1 MARTK
6 EFDRDEA
13 LGRAMLLFWQRGYDG
28 ATTDDLLAAMG
39 IGRQSLYDTF
49 GDKQALFD
57 EALRCYH
64 QQQIGT
70 LGERLKQV
78 ATPFETLTTFLDHF
92 AYETEAERAR
102 GCMGI
107 NATTASGQR
116 DPKVIALARDAAT
129 FFEGMLAQ
137 LVVAAQADGD
147 IADTVDPKVAGRFLY
162 TALQGLT
169 IRAQAGATPDEL
181 RSTAEFAIKALSS
194 MR

>member
-1 MARTK
+1 MARNK
-6 EFDRDEA
+6 EFNRDEA
-13 LGRAMLLFWQRGYDG
+13 LEHAMLLFWQRGYEG
-28 ATTDDLLAAMG
+28 ATTDELLSAMG

-64 QQQIGT
+64 EQQKGT
-70 LGERLKQV
+70 LGERLRQV
-78 ATPFETLTTFLDHF
+78 ETPFATLTTFLDHF
-92 AYETEAERAR
+92 AYMTEAERAR

-107 NATTASGQR
+107 NATTAGGRR
-116 DPKVIALARDAAT
+116 DPRVTALARDAAR
-129 FFEGMLAQ
+129 FFEDMLAR
-137 LVVAAQADGD
+137 LVAAAQADGD
-147 IADTVDPKVAGRFLY
+147 IAETVDPQNAARFLY

-181 RSTAEFAIKALSS
+181 RSTAAFAIKALST